1 MPEGVW
7 ATLSARV
14 DPIRQRPRLAPDI
27 ETNEFPTT
35 GHVPYTIVCNP
46 RDLVYYRLEAHE
58 AALLPLMDG
67 HHSVNELVVSRLRT
81 SGDLD
86 VDEVSD
92 LVQLLRGGG
101 FLADKYVDSRAA
113 LANALESRSAFQRR
127 SQEALRT
134 MTLEWKGA
142 EKFVQWGYR
151 NVLRPAFTAIGAVA
165 AAALALGGFIA
176 FVLVL
181 VNDDLTLTSQS
192 IGVALL
198 LFLVLD
204 VLTVF
209 IHEMGHATYLVHY
222 GRRVKGA
229 GFRIYFGIPSFYI
242 EASDALM
249 LTRRQRILQSFAG
262 PYFQAVAAGAAAVAL
277 FLFPSSAIA
286 LVLYTFVILNYFILV
301 LNLIPLLELDGYY
314 MLADALRISDLRP
327 RSLAFVR
334 HDLPRKI
341 WHRERFG
348 VGDIGMAAYGIL
360 GIAFTVLILLFA
372 ADYWPRTIGALVVYL
387 WEGGPIG
394 IFTLVVI
401 TLFLGGP
408 VLRAVVQGF
417 RALGREIRSVTTALR
432 FRAQRRWR
440 VEAAELLDAQPAFDD
455 LTIETL
461 SDAAGRVRLLEIGAG
476 APVVRQGERADAYYV
491 VRRGRLQAVDEHA
504 NGAERVL
511 RVLGRGDAFG
521 ELAVAT
527 GSKRTATVRAVTE
540 AQVFRLDKG
549 SFDRLLADQIHLPDL
564 APTFQDLLELRTLP
578 PFSGLGTD
586 ELEQLRARGSWSRI
600 GPGEAVITEGAAAD
614 AFYVV
619 QSGRLE
625 VFEGDHR
632 VRELGA
638 GAHFGEI
645 ALLLDSP
652 RTATVRTL
660 TPCRIFRLERSAF
673 DDLVRDS
680 FRGGTLRPAILID
693 RTWDH

>member
-1 MPEGVW
+1 MPEGIW

-27 ETNEFPTT
+27 ETNEFGTA
-35 GHVPYTIVCNP
+35 GHNSYTVVCNP
-46 RDLVYYRLEAHE
+46 RDLVYYRLEADE

-67 HHSVNELVVSRLRT
+67 EHTVSELVVSRLQS

-86 VDEVSD
+86 VDEISD
-92 LVQLLRGGG
+92 LVRLLRGGG
-101 FLADKYVDSRAA
+101 FLAEKFVDSHAA
-113 LANALESRSAFQRR
+113 LSEALETSSSLRRR
-127 SQEALRT
+127 SREAMRT
-134 MTLEWKGA
+134 RTIEWHGA
-142 EKFVQWGYR
+142 EKFVQRCYR
-151 NVLRPAFTAIGAVA
+151 YVLRPAFTPVGAIVA
-165 AAALALGGFIA
+165 AAVALGGIVA

-181 VNDDLTLTSQS
+181 ATRDLTFTTQS

-204 VLTVF
+204 AFSVF
-209 IHEMGHATYLVHY
+209 IHEMGHATYLVHF

-262 PYFQAVAAGAAAVAL
+262 PYFQAVAAGVAAVAL
-277 FLFPSSAIA
+277 FFFPGAVVAAVLFRFI
-286 LVLYTFVILNYFILV
+286 ILNYFILT
-301 LNLIPLLELDGYY
+301 LNLIPLLELDGYF

-341 WHRERFG
+341 WHREHFRA
-348 VGDIGMAAYGIL
+348 GDIGLALYGLL
-360 GIAFTVLILLFA
+360 GIASTVLILLVA
-372 ADYWPRTIGALVVYL
+372 AYIWPHTLGALVVYL
-387 WEGGPIG
+387 WEGGPLG
-394 IFTLVVI
+394 LFTLVII
-401 TLFLGGP
+401 TVLLGGP
-408 VLRAVVQGF
+408 VLRALALGI
-417 RALGREIRSVTTALR
+417 RALGRLIRGWIAVLR

-440 VEAAELLDAQPAFDD
+440 VEAAELLDAQPVFDD
-455 LTIETL
+455 LTIEDL
-461 SDAAGRVRLLEIGAG
+461 NDAAGRVRLLEIGAG
-476 APVVRQGERADAYYV
+476 APVVRQGDRANAYYLI
-491 VRRGRLQAVDEHA
+491 RRGTLHAVDEHS

-511 RVLGRGDAFG
+511 RVLGPGDAFG

-527 GSKRTATVRAVTE
+527 GSRRTATVRAFTD
-540 AQVFRLDKG
+540 AQVFHFDKG
-549 SFDRLLADQIHLPDL
+549 SFDRLLADRIHLPDL
-564 APTFQDLLELRTLP
+564 APTFQDLLELRALP
-578 PFSGLGTD
+578 PFKGLATED
-586 ELEQLRARGSWSRI
+586 LEQLRDRGSWARI
-600 GPGEAVITEGAAAD
+600 GPGETVIAEGDVGD

-625 VFEGDHR
+625 VFEGDQR

-638 GAHFGEI
+638 GDHFGEI

-660 TPCRIFRLERSAF
+660 TPCRLFRLDRPAF

-680 FRGGTLRPAILID
+680 FRGGSLRPAILID